1 MQKRSKTR
9 YTITKM
15 VHWFEIEENE
25 RIKQTYS
32 QYTIQ
37 DFWDW
42 WSDGQNV
49 YMEVRVKDY
58 SLTKEIASK
67 FNLLYSISGV
77 YINTGHQ
84 LKNVIMY
91 ARNKTTIW
99 FGVNPRKRNVGRFGN
114 IGFGGKDTNIQ
125 SINFLF
131 IDIDR
136 KIKETKAT
144 NDELKQCDVLAEE
157 IISRLTKENWSK
169 NYIKLCT
176 GNGIQLL
183 IKLDVFIT
191 IPIVNFGNIKQ
202 RSRKGEEY
210 VVYYPLENE
219 EFTKIKQ
226 LIKDGIGKDIL
237 KFSKN
242 ISHKLKLDVEVDKAV
257 FNIGRVAAL
266 PFTKNFKYGSFT
278 WRGILDL
285 QKGENSG
292 LTDYILSYYGK
303 IKTFDTRGVLIKY
316 KSSLLN
322 EDILKKG
329 HLREHLLIK
338 FMLEN
343 DFPEGGINNTLWLM
357 IKCLLRDNKI
367 DIASDEFKHIHEE
380 LKTKHKRTFT
390 LNLPDIGIQF
400 NRQVV
405 NNYCISHLI
414 VPLYQVYPNK
424 IKPLNFDIQLLQWE
438 EKDVGTDIIELE
450 EDTTIEEDMTYVKQ
464 MLQPNNRWHNI
475 NILGK
480 FLRGCTKKYSEEKTK
495 YYYKYLFERFLDW
508 Q

>member
-1 MQKRSKTR
+1 
-9 YTITKM
+9 M
-15 VHWFEIEENE
+15 VHWFEVEESE
-25 RIKQTYS
+25 RITQTYS

-37 DFWDW
+37 DFWEW
-42 WSDGQNV
+42 WSDNQNV
-49 YMEVRVKDY
+49 FMEIRVKDFN
-58 SLTKEIASK
+58 LIKEIASK

-77 YINTGHQ
+77 YINNGTQ

-99 FGVNPRKRNVGRFGN
+99 FGVNPRKKNVGRFGN
-114 IGFGGKDTNIQ
+114 IGLGGKDTNIQ

-136 KIKETKAT
+136 KIKEAKAT
-144 NDELKQCDVLAEE
+144 NEELKQCDILAEE
-157 IISRLTKENWSK
+157 IINKLSKENWSK

-176 GNGIQLL
+176 GNGIQMLA
-183 IKLDVFIT
+183 KLDIPIM

-210 VVYYPLENE
+210 VVYYPLETE
-219 EFTKIKQ
+219 EFRKTKQ

-237 KFSKN
+237 KFSKKV
-242 ISHKLKLDVEVDKAV
+242 SHKLNLDVEVDKAV

-278 WRGILDL
+278 WRGILNL

-303 IKTFDTRGVLIKY
+303 IKTFDTRGVFIKY
-316 KSSLLN
+316 KSLLN

-329 HLREHLLIK
+329 HLREHLLIR

-357 IKCLLRDNKI
+357 LKCLLRDSKI
-367 DIASDEFKHIHEE
+367 DITSEEFIQIHQE
-380 LKTKHKRTFT
+380 LKQKHNRTFT
-390 LNLPDIGIQF
+390 LNFPSPEIIF
-400 NRQVV
+400 NRQVI
-405 NNYCISHLI
+405 NNYCILHLL
-414 VPLYQVYPNK
+414 VPLYPVYPNK
-424 IKPLNFDIQLLQWE
+424 IKPLNFDVQLLQWE

-450 EDTTIEEDMTYVKQ
+450 EDTSIEEDMTYVKQ
-464 MLQPNNRWHNI
+464 MLQSNNRWHNI

-480 FLRGCTKKYSEEKTK
+480 FMRGCLKKYGEEKTK
-495 YYYKYLFERFLDW
+495 YYYKYLFERWLNWD
-508 Q
+508 